1 MNFVEYLAWT
11 VLAVLGL
18 YVAARVISAAYFRSK
33 QDHELR
39 KQHDRPQTN
48 KP

>member
-1 MNFVEYLAWT
+1 MNPFQYLALT

-39 KQHDRPQTN
+39 KQHDRPQTH

>member
-1 MNFVEYLAWT
+1 MTLFQYLAWT

-39 KQHDRPQTN
+39 KHNDRPQTH